1 MAIGY
6 FLRVGDK
13 TTCGGQI
20 LTGDNTFIFHG
31 RSAARQGDLVT
42 CGKHSGTYN
51 ILGGVSN
58 VWGNGRMMA
67 GTLDSFSSCPCKA
80 RLINSITDC
89 YSKEDEPMS
98 RAYNPVASEPP
109 TQQPISQPSNH
120 YASPIIAN
128 DNNKIRIDAQ
138 HLIDCADELCEKH
151 LYYPDIKNAFQSQ
164 VEAFAYLIVDQV
176 ESGQKSYEQGSA
188 ELKQEEKSLLEQ
200 SLNWLTNGLSIFGG
214 VGMVWAG
221 GALCGTGLGCIIG
234 APLIAHGANGIYE
247 GVEGLVEGRDD
258 IDGPLRK
265 GYQIAAKE
273 LGFNESVG
281 NLTYDLIDLGIS
293 VHGKLKLVPKLNEF
307 GDPKKNLFIK
317 EYARQDLEKAYKQMS
332 DKLLSIEI
340 LSDTINLFKIKDDIQ
355 NAFLLD
361 QDSNNVMMVVAEPQ
375 SITNVKDIV
384 ENCELYIVISNNDEN
399 NSYYKCT
406 DDKGNEQK
414 YHTNG
419 DIMK

>member
-13 TTCGGQI
+13 TTCGSQI

-31 RSAARQGDLVT
+31 RSAARQGVLVT

-98 RAYNPVASEPP
+98 RAYNPVA
-109 TQQPISQPSNH
+109 TQAPIQQTISQPSNH
-120 YASPIIAN
+120 YAPPIIAN
-128 DNNKIRIDAQ
+128 NSNKIKIDAR

-188 ELKQEEKSLLEQ
+188 
-200 SLNWLTNGLSIFGG
+200 
-214 VGMVWAG
+214 
-221 GALCGTGLGCIIG
+221 
-234 APLIAHGANGIYE
+234 
-247 GVEGLVEGRDD
+247 
-258 IDGPLRK
+258 
-265 GYQIAAKE
+265 
-273 LGFNESVG
+273 
-281 NLTYDLIDLGIS
+281 
-293 VHGKLKLVPKLNEF
+293 
-307 GDPKKNLFIK
+307 
-317 EYARQDLEKAYKQMS
+317 
-332 DKLLSIEI
+332 
-340 LSDTINLFKIKDDIQ
+340 
-355 NAFLLD
+355 
-361 QDSNNVMMVVAEPQ
+361 
-375 SITNVKDIV
+375 
-384 ENCELYIVISNNDEN
+384 
-399 NSYYKCT
+399 
-406 DDKGNEQK
+406 
-414 YHTNG
+414 
-419 DIMK
+419 

>member
-13 TTCGGQI
+13 TTCGSQI

-31 RSAARQGDLVT
+31 RSAARQGVLVT

-98 RAYNPVASEPP
+98 RAYNPVA
-109 TQQPISQPSNH
+109 TQAPIQQTISQPSNH
-120 YASPIIAN
+120 YAPPIIAN
-128 DNNKIRIDAQ
+128 NSNKIKIDAR

-214 VGMVWAG
+214 AGMVWAG

-247 GVEGLVEGRDD
+247 GIEGLVEGRDD
-258 IDGPLRK
+258 IDGRLRDTLFNWSILVSAVIILLFYLK
-265 GYQIAAKE
+265 MIWALE
-273 LGFNESVG
+273 SLG
-281 NLTYDLIDLGIS
+281 
-293 VHGKLKLVPKLNEF
+293 
-307 GDPKKNLFIK
+307 
-317 EYARQDLEKAYKQMS
+317 RR
-332 DKLLSIEI
+332 
-340 LSDTINLFKIKDDIQ
+340 
-355 NAFLLD
+355 
-361 QDSNNVMMVVAEPQ
+361 
-375 SITNVKDIV
+375 
-384 ENCELYIVISNNDEN
+384 
-399 NSYYKCT
+399 
-406 DDKGNEQK
+406 
-414 YHTNG
+414 
-419 DIMK
+419 